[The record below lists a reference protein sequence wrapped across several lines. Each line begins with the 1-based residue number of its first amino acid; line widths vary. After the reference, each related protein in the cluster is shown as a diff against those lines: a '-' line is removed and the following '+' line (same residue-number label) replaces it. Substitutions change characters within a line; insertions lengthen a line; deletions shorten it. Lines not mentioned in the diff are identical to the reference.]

1 MAHSLPA
8 GYLGGE
14 DSEELS
20 FADPLLQDQD
30 RREAGWQPKDGVYYY
45 MPGGWIRRPNN
56 TFYEGTAQNSGERGV
71 PGERFAFWEGGDDS
85 PGWHERAMRK
95 GATAECRAKRV
106 AEGEPQRWI
115 ISSFLKEATAGEPL
129 DCATVLWPTDPAT
142 WGEDARTRV
151 TTELG
156 LAAPAPPGWVVVP
169 LTNSGGDDAGTGG
182 LLYYNINTHS
192 YYRPQPGPIGNLS
205 ARPPADNRPL
215 REDEHASGRGDPDY
229 KAGCVRVVY
238 SVTDGCCRWE

>member
-1 MAHSLPA
+1 MR
-8 GYLGGE
+8 E
-14 DSEELS
+14 DGIIVVLS
-20 FADPLLQDQD
+20 S
-30 RREAGWQPKDGVYYY
+30 
-45 MPGGWIRRPNN
+45 
-56 TFYEGTAQNSGERGV
+56 FY
-71 PGERFAFWEGGDDS
+71 
-85 PGWHERAMRK
+85 
-95 GATAECRAKRV
+95 
-106 AEGEPQRWI
+106 
-115 ISSFLKEATAGEPL
+115 ISSSRRRGFGSSPRRAGAARRILVRVLRLMARQATAGEPL